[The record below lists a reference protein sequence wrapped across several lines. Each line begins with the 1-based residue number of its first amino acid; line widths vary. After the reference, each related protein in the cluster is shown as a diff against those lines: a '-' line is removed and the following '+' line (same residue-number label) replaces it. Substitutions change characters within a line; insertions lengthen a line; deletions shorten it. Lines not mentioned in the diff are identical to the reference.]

1 MKRLFFA
8 VIFVFA
14 FGMFGVCHAQSER
27 GDIRRGNTQFKL
39 GNFVQAEVDYKRALS
54 KDSTSLA
61 SVFNLAGALYKQK
74 RMEDATALYGALAKQ
89 AAGSFS
95 GANTGGA
102 GVGAGVSSAGGVDSV
117 AMRRMASVL
126 YNQGNALLEQR
137 KVDEAIQSYKS
148 SLRLNPA
155 DRDAKFNLAFAQKLM
170 QKPPQDSSQNKQDQQ
185 QQPQSQP
192 NPQDQQQKDQQSKP
206 HPQQPQQQSADNE
219 RTLRAVQA
227 DEDRAAR
234 QMEQRKRE
242 QAERNSVGGGGKM
255 W

>member
-185 QQPQSQP
+185 QPQSQP

-242 QAERNSVGGGGKM
+242 QAERNPTGGGGKM